1 MKWKNRLIEAG
12 VLIIVFI
19 IAVLGFSYYTNKGND
34 NMTADM
40 GAATYPQVSFSYQGY
55 ALNMLS
61 GYAKAMDIPAM
72 RDTITPVTNQR
83 LEINVQAYGNKISS
97 ASYTIYT
104 LDGEEKLKEEKV
116 KNPGENITADL
127 SDEGLMD
134 EERVLEISLYTEDK
148 TIYFYTR
155 IVNASD
161 ASVMEC
167 LDYIRNFHESALGK
181 VEGAG
186 VGAAIEPSEE
196 GDNTSFLHVTI
207 HSDYDHVSWGSLEP
221 EVEKGERWNIK
232 EINSNSISVQL
243 EYRVR
248 CKGEENKTDVYAV
261 KEFFRV
267 RHIADA
273 QKTYL
278 LNYDRTMEQIFDA
291 TKQVLNEKGVLL
303 GIAPKNISY
312 MVNDD
317 GSVVS
322 FVVAN
327 ELWNYNKDTD
337 EVSQVFSFA
346 DAENSDVRNLVTKHE
361 IKLLEMDETGNTI
374 FAVCGYMNRGSH
386 EGEVGIAVYYY
397 DMEKNSVE
405 EKVFISSDKSYENV
419 INEMSRLVYY
429 SASRNMLYIMVE
441 GTLYEFDVEM
451 EENTALVEALNE
463 DQYVVSEDGH
473 LVAYQE
479 NGDLNT
485 ATKVVVKNLESGK
498 ERTAECESDECIRPL
513 GFVKN
518 DFVYGVAKTADTG
531 KTVSGEMTIP
541 MYKVEIQNS
550 KSEIVKTYQADGT
563 YVLDAYLKDNM
574 VTLNRAVKDG
584 NTYTSTSQ
592 DYITNNTEKEKSN
605 IYLESYATDLKETQ
619 VRLTFEDGIS
629 DKEPKVLRPKQIVME
644 DPVVVEFEDVT
655 HADKYYVYGYG
666 QLLDCCE
673 KAGEAIRLAD
683 SYSGV
688 AVDATQN
695 YIWERGNRDLQY
707 TIADK
712 DDVIQRIADRLKQKE
727 APVDIMKSLNDD
739 RYLDLTGCATEELL
753 YIINQGSPVIGMLN
767 AENSVIL
774 IGYTDAVVIYVD
786 PETGERSSVTY
797 EEMDQMTQGSGNTYI
812 G

>member
-1 MKWKNRLIEAG
+1 
-12 VLIIVFI
+12 
-19 IAVLGFSYYTNKGND
+19 
-34 NMTADM
+34 MTADM

-116 KNPGENITADL
+116 KNPGENITVDL

-196 GDNTSFLHVTI
+196 GDNTSFQHVTI

-248 CKGEENKTDVYAV
+248 CKGEENETDVYAV

-361 IKLLEMDETGNTI
+361 IKLLEMDEIGNTI

-531 KTVSGEMTIP
+531 KTVSGEITVP

-774 IGYTDAVVIYVD
+774 IGYTDTVVIYVD

>member
-1 MKWKNRLIEAG
+1 
-12 VLIIVFI
+12 
-19 IAVLGFSYYTNKGND
+19 
-34 NMTADM
+34 MTADM

-83 LEINVQAYGNKISS
+83 LEINVQAYGIKISS

-196 GDNTSFLHVTI
+196 GDNTSFQHVTI

-248 CKGEENKTDVYAV
+248 CKGEENETDVYAV

-531 KTVSGEMTIP
+531 KTVSGEITVP

>member
-83 LEINVQAYGNKISS
+83 LEINVQAYDNKISS

-196 GDNTSFLHVTI
+196 GDNTSFQHVTI

>member
-196 GDNTSFLHVTI
+196 GDNTSFQHVTI

-248 CKGEENKTDVYAV
+248 CKGEENETDIYAV

-419 INEMSRLVYY
+419 INEMSKLVYY

-531 KTVSGEMTIP
+531 KTVSGEMTVP

-605 IYLESYATDLKETQ
+605 IYLESYVTDLKETQ

-774 IGYTDAVVIYVD
+774 IGYTDTVVIYVD

>member
-248 CKGEENKTDVYAV
+248 CKGEENETDVYAV

-531 KTVSGEMTIP
+531 KTVSGEITVP

>member
-1 MKWKNRLIEAG
+1 
-12 VLIIVFI
+12 
-19 IAVLGFSYYTNKGND
+19 
-34 NMTADM
+34 MTADM

-248 CKGEENKTDVYAV
+248 CKGEENETDVYAV

-774 IGYTDAVVIYVD
+774 IGYTDTVVIYVD

>member
-1 MKWKNRLIEAG
+1 
-12 VLIIVFI
+12 
-19 IAVLGFSYYTNKGND
+19 
-34 NMTADM
+34 MTADM

-83 LEINVQAYGNKISS
+83 LEINVQAYGIKISS

-196 GDNTSFLHVTI
+196 GDNTSFQHVTI

-248 CKGEENKTDVYAV
+248 CKGEENETDVYAV

>member
-116 KNPGENITADL
+116 KNPGENITVDL

-196 GDNTSFLHVTI
+196 GDNTSFQHVTI

-248 CKGEENKTDVYAV
+248 CKGEENETDVYAV

-405 EKVFISSDKSYENV
+405 EKVFISSDKSYGNV
-419 INEMSRLVYY
+419 INEMSKLVYY

-463 DQYVVSEDGH
+463 EQYGVSEDGH

-531 KTVSGEMTIP
+531 KTVSGEMTVP

-666 QLLDCCE
+666 QLQDCCE

-688 AVDATQN
+688 VVDATQN
-695 YIWERGNRDLQY
+695 YVWERGNRDLQY

-774 IGYTDAVVIYVD
+774 IGYTDTVVIYVD

>member
-1 MKWKNRLIEAG
+1 
-12 VLIIVFI
+12 
-19 IAVLGFSYYTNKGND
+19 
-34 NMTADM
+34 MTADM

-83 LEINVQAYGNKISS
+83 LEINVQAYGIKISS

-196 GDNTSFLHVTI
+196 GDNTSFQHVTI
-207 HSDYDHVSWGSLEP
+207 HSDYDHVSWGNLEP

-248 CKGEENKTDVYAV
+248 CKGEENETDVYAV

-531 KTVSGEMTIP
+531 KTVSGEITVP

-688 AVDATQN
+688 VVDATQN

-707 TIADK
+707 TITDK

>member
-134 EERVLEISLYTEDK
+134 EERVLEIALYTEDK

-155 IVNASD
+155 IVNASY

-196 GDNTSFLHVTI
+196 GDNTSFQHVTI

-248 CKGEENKTDVYAV
+248 CKGEENETDVYAV

-419 INEMSRLVYY
+419 INEMSKLVYY

-498 ERTAECESDECIRPL
+498 ERTAECESDECIRPV

-531 KTVSGEMTIP
+531 KTVSGEITVP

-707 TIADK
+707 TITDK

>member
-248 CKGEENKTDVYAV
+248 CKGEENETDVYAV

-531 KTVSGEMTIP
+531 KTVSGEITVP

-666 QLLDCCE
+666 QLQACCE

-688 AVDATQN
+688 VVDATQN

-707 TIADK
+707 TITDK

>member
-196 GDNTSFLHVTI
+196 GDNTSFQHVTI

-248 CKGEENKTDVYAV
+248 CKGEENETDIYAV

-361 IKLLEMDETGNTI
+361 IKLLEMDEIGNTI

-419 INEMSRLVYY
+419 INEMSKLVYY

-531 KTVSGEMTIP
+531 KTVSGEMTVP

-666 QLLDCCE
+666 QLQACCE

-688 AVDATQN
+688 VVDATQN
-695 YIWERGNRDLQY
+695 YVWERGNRDLQY
-707 TIADK
+707 TITDK

>member
-1 MKWKNRLIEAG
+1 
-12 VLIIVFI
+12 
-19 IAVLGFSYYTNKGND
+19 
-34 NMTADM
+34 MTADM

-83 LEINVQAYGNKISS
+83 LEINVQAYDNKISS

-134 EERVLEISLYTEDK
+134 EERVLEIALYTEDK

-196 GDNTSFLHVTI
+196 GDNTSFQHVTI

-248 CKGEENKTDVYAV
+248 CKGEENETDVYAV

-531 KTVSGEMTIP
+531 KTVSGEITVP

>member
-196 GDNTSFLHVTI
+196 GDNTSFQHVTI

-531 KTVSGEMTIP
+531 KTVSGEITVP

>member
-116 KNPGENITADL
+116 KNPGENITVDL

-196 GDNTSFLHVTI
+196 GDNTSFQHVTI

-248 CKGEENKTDVYAV
+248 CKGEENETDVYAV

-405 EKVFISSDKSYENV
+405 EKVFISSDKSYGNV
-419 INEMSRLVYY
+419 INEMSKLVYY

-463 DQYVVSEDGH
+463 EQYVVSEDGH

-531 KTVSGEMTIP
+531 KTVSGEMTVP

-666 QLLDCCE
+666 QLQDCCE

-688 AVDATQN
+688 VVDATQN
-695 YIWERGNRDLQY
+695 YVWERGNRDLQY

-774 IGYTDAVVIYVD
+774 IGYTDTVVIYVD

>member
-61 GYAKAMDIPAM
+61 GDAKAMDIPAM

-248 CKGEENKTDVYAV
+248 CKGEENETDVYAV

-419 INEMSRLVYY
+419 INEMSKLVYY

-531 KTVSGEMTIP
+531 KTVSGEITVP

-774 IGYTDAVVIYVD
+774 IGYTDTVVIYVD

>member
-83 LEINVQAYGNKISS
+83 LEINVQAYGIKISS

-134 EERVLEISLYTEDK
+134 EERVLEIALYTEDK

-196 GDNTSFLHVTI
+196 GDNTSFQHVTI
-207 HSDYDHVSWGSLEP
+207 HSDYDHVSWGNLEP

-248 CKGEENKTDVYAV
+248 CKGEENETDVYAV

-531 KTVSGEMTIP
+531 KTVSGEITVP

>member
-1 MKWKNRLIEAG
+1 M
-12 VLIIVFI
+12 
-19 IAVLGFSYYTNKGND
+19 
-34 NMTADM
+34 
-40 GAATYPQVSFSYQGY
+40 
-55 ALNMLS
+55 
-61 GYAKAMDIPAM
+61 
-72 RDTITPVTNQR
+72 
-83 LEINVQAYGNKISS
+83 
-97 ASYTIYT
+97 
-104 LDGEEKLKEEKV
+104 
-116 KNPGENITADL
+116 
-127 SDEGLMD
+127 
-134 EERVLEISLYTEDK
+134 
-148 TIYFYTR
+148 
-155 IVNASD
+155 
-161 ASVMEC
+161 
-167 LDYIRNFHESALGK
+167 
-181 VEGAG
+181 
-186 VGAAIEPSEE
+186 
-196 GDNTSFLHVTI
+196 TI

-248 CKGEENKTDVYAV
+248 CKGEENETDVYAV

-419 INEMSRLVYY
+419 INEMSKLVYY

-531 KTVSGEMTIP
+531 KTVSGEITVP

-592 DYITNNTEKEKSN
+592 DYLTNNTEKEKSN

-666 QLLDCCE
+666 QLQACCE

-688 AVDATQN
+688 VVDATQN
-695 YIWERGNRDLQY
+695 YVWERGNRDLQY
-707 TIADK
+707 TITDK

-774 IGYTDAVVIYVD
+774 IGYTDTVVIYVD

>member
-1 MKWKNRLIEAG
+1 
-12 VLIIVFI
+12 
-19 IAVLGFSYYTNKGND
+19 
-34 NMTADM
+34 
-40 GAATYPQVSFSYQGY
+40 
-55 ALNMLS
+55 
-61 GYAKAMDIPAM
+61 
-72 RDTITPVTNQR
+72 
-83 LEINVQAYGNKISS
+83 
-97 ASYTIYT
+97 
-104 LDGEEKLKEEKV
+104 
-116 KNPGENITADL
+116 
-127 SDEGLMD
+127 
-134 EERVLEISLYTEDK
+134 
-148 TIYFYTR
+148 
-155 IVNASD
+155 
-161 ASVMEC
+161 MEC

-196 GDNTSFLHVTI
+196 GDNTSFQHVTI

-248 CKGEENKTDVYAV
+248 CKGEENETDVYAV

-531 KTVSGEMTIP
+531 KTVSGEITVP

-774 IGYTDAVVIYVD
+774 IGYTDTVVIYVD

>member
-134 EERVLEISLYTEDK
+134 EERVLEIALYTEDK

-248 CKGEENKTDVYAV
+248 CKGEENETDVYAV

-531 KTVSGEMTIP
+531 KTVSGEITVP

>member
-1 MKWKNRLIEAG
+1 
-12 VLIIVFI
+12 
-19 IAVLGFSYYTNKGND
+19 
-34 NMTADM
+34 MTADM

-248 CKGEENKTDVYAV
+248 CKGEENETDVYAV

-531 KTVSGEMTIP
+531 KTVSGEITVP

>member
-1 MKWKNRLIEAG
+1 
-12 VLIIVFI
+12 
-19 IAVLGFSYYTNKGND
+19 
-34 NMTADM
+34 MTADM

-134 EERVLEISLYTEDK
+134 EERVLEIALYTEDK

-196 GDNTSFLHVTI
+196 GDNTSFQHVTI

-248 CKGEENKTDVYAV
+248 CKGEENETDVYAV

-531 KTVSGEMTIP
+531 KTVSGEITVP

>member
-134 EERVLEISLYTEDK
+134 EERVLEIALYTEDK

-196 GDNTSFLHVTI
+196 GDNTSFQHVTI

-248 CKGEENKTDVYAV
+248 CKGEENETDVYAV

-361 IKLLEMDETGNTI
+361 IKLLEMDEIGNTI

-531 KTVSGEMTIP
+531 KTVSGEITVP

>member
-116 KNPGENITADL
+116 KNPGENITVDL

-196 GDNTSFLHVTI
+196 GDNTSFQHVTI

-248 CKGEENKTDVYAV
+248 CKGEENETDVYAV

-405 EKVFISSDKSYENV
+405 EKVFISSDKSYGNV
-419 INEMSRLVYY
+419 INEMSKLVYY

-463 DQYVVSEDGH
+463 EQYVVSEDGH

-531 KTVSGEMTIP
+531 KTVSGEMTVP

-644 DPVVVEFEDVT
+644 DLVVVEFEDVT

-666 QLLDCCE
+666 QLQACCE

-688 AVDATQN
+688 VVDATQN
-695 YIWERGNRDLQY
+695 YVWERGNRDLQY

-774 IGYTDAVVIYVD
+774 IGYTDTVVIYVD

>member
-1 MKWKNRLIEAG
+1 
-12 VLIIVFI
+12 
-19 IAVLGFSYYTNKGND
+19 
-34 NMTADM
+34 MTADM

-196 GDNTSFLHVTI
+196 GDNTSFQHVTI

-248 CKGEENKTDVYAV
+248 CKGEENETDVYAV

-361 IKLLEMDETGNTI
+361 IKLLEMDEIGNTI

-531 KTVSGEMTIP
+531 KTVSGEITVP

-550 KSEIVKTYQADGT
+550 KSEILKTYQADGT

-774 IGYTDAVVIYVD
+774 IGYTEAVVIYVD

>member
-1 MKWKNRLIEAG
+1 
-12 VLIIVFI
+12 
-19 IAVLGFSYYTNKGND
+19 
-34 NMTADM
+34 MTADM

-196 GDNTSFLHVTI
+196 GDNTSFQHVTI

-248 CKGEENKTDVYAV
+248 CKGEENETDVYAV

-531 KTVSGEMTIP
+531 KTVSGEITVP

-774 IGYTDAVVIYVD
+774 IGYTDTVVIYVD